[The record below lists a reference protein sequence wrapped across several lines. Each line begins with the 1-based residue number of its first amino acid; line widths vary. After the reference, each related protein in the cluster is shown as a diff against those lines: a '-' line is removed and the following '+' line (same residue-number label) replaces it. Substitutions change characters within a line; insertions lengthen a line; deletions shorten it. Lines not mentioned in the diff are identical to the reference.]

1 MPSTLID
8 PLTMAPIVSIPRD
21 GCTAMRAR
29 RLWFA
34 AKSGAAI
41 TPFNAMPAARVAAFL
56 TCDGAFTS
64 LADARDHVSGFGGD
78 ARLVFGLRSDGVII
92 KLRRR

>member
-1 MPSTLID
+1 MLSALID
-8 PLTMAPIVSIPRD
+8 PVTMSPIISTPSD
-21 GCTAMRAR
+21 GCVAMRAR

-41 TPFNAMPAARVAAFL
+41 TPFNAMPAATITAFL

-64 LADARDHVSGFGGD
+64 LADARDYVSGFGGD
-78 ARLVFGLRSDGVII
+78 ARLVFALRSDGAII
-92 KLRRR
+92 RLRRR